1 MQLLVYL
8 AQRAEHVV
16 SREEI
21 EAEIWHGQ
29 IVTEDAVTSAIAK
42 LRRAL
47 ADNARHPRFI
57 ETVPKVGY
65 RLMLAPSTTGA
76 RAETSGQRFGA
87 LAAERSRDGR
97 AQIRWTIVSVTT
109 VLLMVVF
116 WALPLIGTFLPPTSR
131 PGERKPAVAVLAFKN
146 LGPSPKEDYF
156 ARGIADDLITDL
168 AKVSSLS
175 TIASRS
181 IDYYNQDAAR
191 PREISAELKADY
203 IVDGSV
209 QRQGNKLRFNVQL
222 VEGRSERVFW
232 SNRYDGSANDVFGLQ
247 DALVVDV
254 LAALRVRLTPDE
266 KASLAR
272 RPTISIEAYDQ
283 YLQGIEQQGRRS
295 REDNLTAKIHL
306 KHAIKLDPGFARAY
320 AGLAMAHSRDAID
333 GWVAD
338 PLNSLEMAKEMALK
352 AARIDPSIPQVQ
364 FVKGQIELFR
374 RRYVQAIAAAIRA
387 IEIDPG
393 YADAYA
399 LRAWILNYAGRP
411 EEAKAAIEEA
421 FRLNSRPTASYLE
434 VLGEILFVQGRYS
447 DSAST
452 FEKVLSINPAY
463 MRARMWAAAAHAL
476 AGDREAAEWD
486 AGELLVLAPDFDLD
500 HLQFAFPF
508 RDPRELDTLVGG
520 LEAAGLLLP
529 RLEKTKSDLD

>member
-1 MQLLVYL
+1 
-8 AQRAEHVV
+8 
-16 SREEI
+16 
-21 EAEIWHGQ
+21 
-29 IVTEDAVTSAIAK
+29 
-42 LRRAL
+42 
-47 ADNARHPRFI
+47 
-57 ETVPKVGY
+57 
-65 RLMLAPSTTGA
+65 
-76 RAETSGQRFGA
+76 
-87 LAAERSRDGR
+87 
-97 AQIRWTIVSVTT
+97 
-109 VLLMVVF
+109 
-116 WALPLIGTFLPPTSR
+116 
-131 PGERKPAVAVLAFKN
+131 
-146 LGPSPKEDYF
+146 
-156 ARGIADDLITDL
+156 
-168 AKVSSLS
+168 
-175 TIASRS
+175 
-181 IDYYNQDAAR
+181 
-191 PREISAELKADY
+191 
-203 IVDGSV
+203 
-209 QRQGNKLRFNVQL
+209 
-222 VEGRSERVFW
+222 
-232 SNRYDGSANDVFGLQ
+232 
-247 DALVVDV
+247 
-254 LAALRVRLTPDE
+254 
-266 KASLAR
+266 
-272 RPTISIEAYDQ
+272 
-283 YLQGIEQQGRRS
+283 
-295 REDNLTAKIHL
+295 
-306 KHAIKLDPGFARAY
+306 
-320 AGLAMAHSRDAID
+320 
-333 GWVAD
+333 VAD

-434 VLGEILFVQGRYS
+434 VLGEIRFVQGRYS

>member
-232 SNRYDGSANDVFGLQ
+232 SNRYDGSGL
-247 DALVVDV
+247 D
-254 LAALRVRLTPDE
+254 R
-266 KASLAR
+266 
-272 RPTISIEAYDQ
+272 
-283 YLQGIEQQGRRS
+283 
-295 REDNLTAKIHL
+295 
-306 KHAIKLDPGFARAY
+306 
-320 AGLAMAHSRDAID
+320 
-333 GWVAD
+333 
-338 PLNSLEMAKEMALK
+338 
-352 AARIDPSIPQVQ
+352 
-364 FVKGQIELFR
+364 
-374 RRYVQAIAAAIRA
+374 
-387 IEIDPG
+387 
-393 YADAYA
+393 
-399 LRAWILNYAGRP
+399 
-411 EEAKAAIEEA
+411 
-421 FRLNSRPTASYLE
+421 
-434 VLGEILFVQGRYS
+434 GEF
-447 DSAST
+447 
-452 FEKVLSINPAY
+452 
-463 MRARMWAAAAHAL
+463 
-476 AGDREAAEWD
+476 
-486 AGELLVLAPDFDLD
+486 
-500 HLQFAFPF
+500 
-508 RDPRELDTLVGG
+508 
-520 LEAAGLLLP
+520 
-529 RLEKTKSDLD
+529 TKC